1 MQSRTQHDARIAA
14 SENESEFALA
24 TELRILRDVFRM
36 LPTGVTVQD
45 EQGRFLLVNDAAA
58 AQLGMSGSEAEA
70 PASKELDHRRKTGIE
85 LLRTGR
91 YAVAEECFGRDQ
103 ARQVLLTTHRPVR
116 IADRNLLLSSSAD
129 ISEQKA
135 LEDHLFRS
143 AYYDELTGLPNRG
156 VIEHRAN
163 SLLQRDQPH
172 GRFALAFLDI
182 DNFKHINDY
191 YGHPIGDALL
201 IEVAKRLGMDLR
213 ESDMLSRISGDEFL
227 LLLNPIQ
234 SEQEVAEYI
243 RFTLERLR
251 APYFIDGSEVFA
263 STSIGISLYPEH
275 GRSYELLRQNAD
287 IAMYRVKND
296 GKGSAAFFDSSME
309 REALARTKVEQALR
323 LAILEKRFCCAFQS
337 KVDIRTQDIK
347 GIEALVR
354 LRDDEGVIQAPGTFV
369 NLAVELGLID
379 ELTHL
384 VLAEIVKSIDLINET
399 FGPDAS
405 ISINVAA
412 KQACNREFMGP
423 FAQALEATGYPERFM
438 IEVTEDAFVTKT
450 QFQEE
455 ILPIFR
461 KLGVRIS
468 IDDFGTGYS
477 SLSALA
483 DITADEIKIDRSFI
497 TDIHK
502 RPRSQGILRAIESL
516 SEALGMT
523 VIAEGIETFEEL
535 AYLQAATKIRYAQG
549 YYFSRPI
556 FLEELR
562 PAIPIASEARASLAS
577 RPPQDSRPAYA
588 RGERYR
594 R

>member
-1 MQSRTQHDARIAA
+1 MADQEGVADS
-14 SENESEFALA
+14 
-24 TELRILRDVFRM
+24 ELRILRDVFRL

-45 EQGRFLLVNDAAA
+45 ERGDFLLVNDAAA
-58 AQLGMSGSEAEA
+58 ALLQMAASA
-70 PASKELDHRRKTGIE
+70 PAPSQANDRRDTCLE
-85 LLRTGR
+85 LLRSGHPAVLEESITAGAAKR
-91 YAVAEECFGRDQ
+91 VFLTSHRPIRVAE
-103 ARQVLLTTHRPVR
+103 
-116 IADRNLLLSSSAD
+116 RNLLLSSSAD
-129 ISEQKA
+129 ITEQKA
-135 LEDHLFRS
+135 FEDQLFRS
-143 AYYDELTGLPNRG
+143 AYYDELTGLPARR
-156 VIEHRAN
+156 VIEHRVN
-163 SLLQRDQPH
+163 SLLQRETIQGH
-172 GRFALAFLDI
+172 FALAFLDV

-191 YGHPIGDALL
+191 YGHAIGDALL
-201 IEVAKRLGMDLR
+201 VEITKRLALDLR
-213 ESDMLSRISGDEFL
+213 ESDVLSRISGDEFL

-234 SEQEVAEYI
+234 SEAEVAEYI
-243 RFTLERLR
+243 HFILQRLK
-251 APYFIDGSEVFA
+251 APFFIDDSEIFA
-263 STSIGISLYPEH
+263 STSIGVSLYPEH
-275 GRSYELLRQNAD
+275 GKSYELLRQNAD
-287 IAMYRVKND
+287 IAMYRVKN
-296 GKGSAAFFDSSME
+296 GSKGAAAFFDAGME
-309 REALARTKVEQALR
+309 REALARMKIEQSLR
-323 LAILEKRFCCAFQS
+323 LAILEKRFCCAFQP
-337 KVDIRTQDIK
+337 KVDIRTKDVK

-354 LRDDEGVIQAPGTFV
+354 LRDDEGVIQAPGTFI

-399 FGPDAS
+399 FGPDTT

-412 KQACNREFMGP
+412 KQAGNPEFMRP
-423 FAQALEATGYPERFM
+423 FAEALEATGFPRRFL

-450 QFQEE
+450 HFQDE

-461 KLGVRIS
+461 KLGVGIS
-468 IDDFGTGYS
+468 IDDFGIGYS

-556 FLEELR
+556 FLEELK
-562 PAIPIASEARASLAS
+562 PAIPLASEARASLAS
-577 RPPQDSRPAYA
+577 RPAQESRPAYSRA
-588 RGERYR
+588 GSYR

>member
-1 MQSRTQHDARIAA
+1 MHNRSDHDPKLDAPD
-14 SENESEFALA
+14 LA
-24 TELRILRDVFRM
+24 GDAELRILRDVFKM
-36 LPTGVTVQD
+36 LPGGVTVQD
-45 EQGRFLLVNDAAA
+45 EHGRFLLVNDAAA
-58 AQLGMSGSEAEA
+58 AQFGMVGGHAA
-70 PASKELDHRRKTGIE
+70 ADRSKEFDDRRAAGIE
-85 LLRTGR
+85 LLRSGR
-91 YAVAEECFGRDQ
+91 AAVAEECIGNG
-103 ARQVLLTTHRPVR
+103 AAKQVFLTAHRPVR
-116 IADRNLLLSSSAD
+116 IADRDLLLSNSAD

-135 LEDHLFRS
+135 VEDHLFRS
-143 AYYDELTGLPNRG
+143 AYYDELTDLPTRR

-163 SLLQRDQPH
+163 ALLRQDDAQP
-172 GRFALAFLDI
+172 RFALAFLDI

-191 YGHPIGDALL
+191 YGHAIGDTLL
-201 IEVAKRLGMDLR
+201 VEVAKRVGLNLR
-213 ESDMLSRISGDEFL
+213 DTDMLSRISGDEFL
-227 LLLNPIQ
+227 LLLTPIQ
-234 SEQEVAEYI
+234 SEHEVAEYI
-243 RFTLERLR
+243 RFTLQRLK
-251 APYFIDGSEVFA
+251 APFFIDGSEIFA
-263 STSIGISLYPEH
+263 STSIGVSLYPEH
-275 GRSYELLRQNAD
+275 GRSYEELRQNAD

-309 REALARTKVEQALR
+309 REALARMKIEQSLR
-323 LAILEKRFCCAFQS
+323 LAILETRFCCAFQP
-337 KVDIRTQDIK
+337 KVDIRTKHIK

-354 LRDDEGVIQAPGTFV
+354 LRDDEGVIQAPGTFI

-399 FGPDAS
+399 FGADTI

-412 KQACNREFMGP
+412 KQAGNPEFMRP
-423 FAQALEATGYPERFM
+423 FAQALEATGYPKRFM
-438 IEVTEDAFVTKT
+438 IEVTEDAFVAKT
-450 QFQEE
+450 HFQDE
-455 ILPIFR
+455 ILPMFR
-461 KLGVRIS
+461 KLGVGIS
-468 IDDFGTGYS
+468 IDDFGIGYS

-549 YYFSRPI
+549 YYFHRPI
-556 FLEELR
+556 FLEELKPSV
-562 PAIPIASEARASLAS
+562 PAASEARASLAN
-577 RPPQDSRPAYA
+577 RPQQENRHAYA
-588 RGERYR
+588 RGDRYR

>member
-1 MQSRTQHDARIAA
+1 MQSHTQIDQRIAA
-14 SENESEFALA
+14 SEGDNELA
-24 TELRILRDVFRM
+24 RDTELRILRDVFRM

-58 AQLGMSGSEAEA
+58 AQLGMTGSGPEAR
-70 PASKELDHRRKTGIE
+70 ASAGLDHRREAGIE

-91 YAVAEECFGRDQ
+91 HAVAEECIGGEQ
-103 ARQVLLTTHRPVR
+103 GKQVLLTTHRPVR
-116 IADRNLLLSSSAD
+116 IAERNLLLSSSAD

-143 AYYDELTGLPNRG
+143 AYYDDLTGLPNRG
-156 VIEHRAN
+156 VIEHRTN
-163 SLLQRDQPH
+163 SILHRDQPP

-191 YGHPIGDALL
+191 YGHSIGDSLL
-201 IEVAKRLGMDLR
+201 IEVAKRLGLDLR
-213 ESDMLSRISGDEFL
+213 ETDMLSRISGDEFL

-234 SEQEVAEYI
+234 SQQEVADYI
-243 RFTLERLR
+243 RFTLDRLR

-275 GRSYELLRQNAD
+275 GRSYEELRQNAD
-287 IAMYRVKND
+287 IAMYSIKND
-296 GKGSAAFFDSSME
+296 GKGSAAFFDAGME
-309 REALARTKVEQALR
+309 REAMARMKIEQSLR

-337 KVDIRTQDIK
+337 KVDIRTKAIM

-354 LRDDEGVIQAPGTFV
+354 LRDDDGVIQAPGTFV

-399 FGPDAS
+399 FGPDTS

-412 KQACNREFMGP
+412 KQACNPEFMRP
-423 FAQALEATGYPERFM
+423 FAQALQATGYPERFM
-438 IEVTEDAFVTKT
+438 IEVTEDAFVTKSH
-450 QFQEE
+450 FQDD

-468 IDDFGTGYS
+468 IDDFGTG
-477 SLSALA
+477 
-483 DITADEIKIDRSFI
+483 
-497 TDIHK
+497 
-502 RPRSQGILRAIESL
+502 
-516 SEALGMT
+516 
-523 VIAEGIETFEEL
+523 
-535 AYLQAATKIRYAQG
+535 
-549 YYFSRPI
+549 
-556 FLEELR
+556 
-562 PAIPIASEARASLAS
+562 
-577 RPPQDSRPAYA
+577 
-588 RGERYR
+588 
-594 R
+594 

>member
-1 MQSRTQHDARIAA
+1 MHSRTSHDLHTVATPGERERAEDA
-14 SENESEFALA
+14 ELA
-24 TELRILRDVFRM
+24 ILRDVFRL
-36 LPTGVTVQD
+36 LPAGVTVQD
-45 EQGRFLLVNDAAA
+45 EHGRILLANDAAA
-58 AQLGMSGSEAEA
+58 AQLGIAAAKPGA
-70 PASKELDHRRKTGIE
+70 PASIELNHRRETGIE
-85 LLRTGR
+85 LLRSGQA
-91 YAVAEECFGRDQ
+91 AVVEECTTRGEIKQTFLTSHLPVCIAGRD
-103 ARQVLLTTHRPVR
+103 
-116 IADRNLLLSSSAD
+116 LLLSNSAD

-135 LEDHLFRS
+135 VEDQLFRS
-143 AYYDELTGLPNRG
+143 AYFDELTGLPTRR
-156 VIEHRAN
+156 VIEHRVN
-163 SLLQRDQPH
+163 HLLRCDD
-172 GRFALAFLDI
+172 GSTRFALAFLDI

-191 YGHPIGDALL
+191 YGHAIGDELL
-201 IEVAKRLGMDLR
+201 VEFAKRLAMDLR
-213 ESDMLSRISGDEFL
+213 ETDMLSRISGDEFL
-227 LLLNPIQ
+227 LLLDPVVSQ
-234 SEQEVAEYI
+234 QEVEEYI
-243 RFTLERLR
+243 RYTLGRLR
-251 APYFIDGSEVFA
+251 APFFIGGSEIFA
-263 STSIGISLYPEH
+263 STSIGVSLYPEH
-275 GRSYELLRQNAD
+275 GRGYDMLRQNAD

-296 GKGSAAFFDSSME
+296 GKGSAAFFDAGMQ
-309 REALARTKVEQALR
+309 REAETRTRVEQSLR
-323 LAILEKRFCCAFQS
+323 HAILEKRFCCAFQT
-337 KVDIRTQDIK
+337 KVDIRNQTIM

-354 LRDDEGVIQAPGTFV
+354 LRDDEGVIQAPGTFI

-384 VLAEIVKSIDLINET
+384 VLAEIVKSIDPINET
-399 FGPDAS
+399 FGHDTS

-412 KQACNREFMGP
+412 KQAGNPEFMRS
-423 FAQALEATGYPERFM
+423 FAQAIEATGFPKRFM
-438 IEVTEDAFVTKT
+438 IEVTEDAFVAKT
-450 QFQEE
+450 HFQDE

-461 KLGVRIS
+461 KLGVGIS

-497 TDIHK
+497 TDIHM

-562 PAIPIASEARASLAS
+562 PATPAASEARPSLSS
-577 RPPQDSRPAYA
+577 RPPQESRSSYS
-588 RGERYR
+588 RGDRYR

>member
-1 MQSRTQHDARIAA
+1 MQSPTRLDLQNAA
-14 SENESEFALA
+14 SENDREPAADSDLG
-24 TELRILRDVFRM
+24 ILRDVFRM

-58 AQLGMSGSEAEA
+58 AQFGMAAADPAAHRSEQLDRRREA
-70 PASKELDHRRKTGIE
+70 GIE
-85 LLRTGR
+85 VLRSGR
-91 YAVAEECFGRDQ
+91 ATVAEECIGNG
-103 ARQVLLTTHRPVR
+103 AVKQVFLTTHRPVR
-116 IADRNLLLSSSAD
+116 IANRDLLLSSSSD

-135 LEDHLFRS
+135 IEDQLFRS
-143 AYYDELTGLPNRG
+143 AYYDELTGLPTRR

-163 SLLQRDQPH
+163 SLLHRDEAAPK
-172 GRFALAFLDI
+172 FALAFLDI

-191 YGHPIGDALL
+191 YGHTIGDTLL
-201 IEVAKRLGMDLR
+201 VEVAKRLGLDLR

-234 SEQEVAEYI
+234 SQHEVAEYI
-243 RFTLERLR
+243 RFMLQRLR
-251 APYFIDGSEVFA
+251 APFFIDGSEIFA
-263 STSIGISLYPEH
+263 STSIGVSLYPEH
-275 GRSYELLRQNAD
+275 GRSYEELRQNAD

-296 GKGSAAFFDSSME
+296 GKGAAVFFDASME
-309 REALARTKVEQALR
+309 REALARMKVEQSLR
-323 LAILEKRFCCAFQS
+323 LAILEKRFCCAFQP
-337 KVDIRTQDIK
+337 KVDIRTQQIK

-354 LRDDEGVIQAPGTFV
+354 LRDDEGVIQAPGTFI

-399 FGPDAS
+399 FGPHTS

-412 KQACNREFMGP
+412 KQAGNPEFMRP
-423 FAQALEATGYPERFM
+423 FAHALEATGYPERFM
-438 IEVTEDAFVTKT
+438 IEVTEDAFVAKT
-450 QFQEE
+450 HFQGE

-461 KLGVRIS
+461 RLGVKIS
-468 IDDFGTGYS
+468 IDDFGIGYS

-523 VIAEGIETFEEL
+523 VIAEGIESFEEL

-549 YYFSRPI
+549 FYFSRPI
-556 FLEELR
+556 FLEELS
-562 PAIPIASEARASLAS
+562 PSIPVASDARVNSAS
-577 RPPQDSRPAYA
+577 RPAQESRTAYA
-588 RGERYR
+588 RGNRYR

>member
-1 MQSRTQHDARIAA
+1 MQSRHNTAPLAA
-14 SENESEFALA
+14 PIEGDSDTATA
-24 TELRILRDVFRM
+24 TELEMLRGVFRM
-36 LPTGVTVQD
+36 LPAGVTVQD
-45 EQGRFLLVNDAAA
+45 EQGRLLLINAAAA
-58 AQLGMSGSEAEA
+58 AQLGIAA
-70 PASKELDHRRKTGIE
+70 TD
-85 LLRTGR
+85 
-91 YAVAEECFGRDQ
+91 V
-103 ARQVLLTTHRPVR
+103 ARQPSNAWQDRRRAGLEVLRAGRPAVVEESISGDQGKQVFLTAHRPVR
-116 IADRNLLLSSSAD
+116 IAGRELLVSSSAD

-135 LEDHLFRS
+135 VEDHLFRS
-143 AYYDELTGLPNRG
+143 AYYDELTDLPTRR

-163 SLLQRDQPH
+163 SLLRRDPSH
-172 GRFALAFLDI
+172 TRFALAFLDI

-191 YGHPIGDALL
+191 YGHAIGDALL
-201 IEVAKRLGMDLR
+201 VEVSKRLGLDLR

-227 LLLNPIQ
+227 LLLDPVQ
-234 SEQEVAEYI
+234 SEHEVAEYI
-243 RFTLERLR
+243 DFVLERLR
-251 APYFIDGSEVFA
+251 APFFIDGSEIFA
-263 STSIGISLYPEH
+263 STSIGVSLYPDH
-275 GRSYELLRQNAD
+275 GTSYEVLRQNAD

-296 GKGSAAFFDSSME
+296 GKGAAAFFDAGME
-309 REALARTKVEQALR
+309 REALARMRIEQSLR
-323 LAILEKRFCCAFQS
+323 LAILEKRFCCAFQA
-337 KVDIRTQDIK
+337 KVDIRTQEIK

-354 LRDDEGVIQAPGTFV
+354 LRDDDGVIQAPGTFI

-399 FGPDAS
+399 FGPDAT

-412 KQACNREFMGP
+412 KQAGNPEFMRR
-423 FAQALEATGYPERFM
+423 FAEALEATGYPRRFM

-450 QFQEE
+450 HFQDE

-461 KLGVRIS
+461 RLGVGIS
-468 IDDFGTGYS
+468 IDDFGIGYS

-535 AYLQAATKIRYAQG
+535 AYLQGATKIRYAQG

-556 FLEELR
+556 FLEELK
-562 PAIPIASEARASLAS
+562 PATPISSESRVASAS
-577 RPPQDSRPAYA
+577 RPSQENRPG
-588 RGERYR
+588 RTRNERYR

>member
-1 MQSRTQHDARIAA
+1 MQSRTTHDPQPAA
-14 SENESEFALA
+14 THSEGEFAVA
-24 TELRILRDVFRM
+24 GELSVLRDVFRM

-58 AQLGMSGSEAEA
+58 AQLGLVAGQ
-70 PASKELDHRRKTGIE
+70 PPVLISKQLSDRREVGLE
-85 LLRTGR
+85 LLRAGR
-91 YAVAEECFGRDQ
+91 AIVAEECVTGRQ
-103 ARQVLLTTHRPVR
+103 GKQVFLTAHRPVR
-116 IADRNLLLSSSAD
+116 VADRNLLISSSTD

-135 LEDHLFRS
+135 VEDHLFRS
-143 AYYDELTGLPNRG
+143 AYFDELTDLPMRR

-163 SLLQRDQPH
+163 SLIQHDER

-182 DNFKHINDY
+182 DNFKQINDY
-191 YGHPIGDALL
+191 YGHAIGDALL
-201 IEVAKRLGMDLR
+201 IEVARRLGLDLR

-234 SEQEVAEYI
+234 SEREVEEYI
-243 RFTLERLR
+243 QATLQRLK
-251 APYFIDGSEVFA
+251 APFFIEGSEIFT
-263 STSIGISLYPEH
+263 STSIGVSFFPDH
-275 GRSYELLRQNAD
+275 GHSYDALRQNAD

-296 GKGSAAFFDSSME
+296 GKGAAAFFDAGME
-309 REALARTKVEQALR
+309 REALARMKIEQSLR
-323 LAILEKRFCCAFQS
+323 LAILEKRFCCAFQA
-337 KVDIRTQDIK
+337 KVDIRTQDIR

-354 LRDDEGVIQAPGTFV
+354 LRDDEGVIQAPGTFI

-399 FGPDAS
+399 FGPDTC

-412 KQACNREFMGP
+412 RQAGNPEFMRS
-423 FAQALEATGYPERFM
+423 FAQALEATGFPRRFM
-438 IEVTEDAFVTKT
+438 IEVTEDAFVAKT
-450 QFQEE
+450 RFQVE

-461 KLGVRIS
+461 KLGVGIS
-468 IDDFGTGYS
+468 IDDFGIGYS

-497 TDIHK
+497 TDIHL

-523 VIAEGIETFEEL
+523 VVAEGIETFEEL
-535 AYLQAATKIRYAQG
+535 VYLQAATRIRYAQG
-549 YYFSRPI
+549 FYFSRPI
-556 FLEELR
+556 FLEELK
-562 PAIPIASEARASLAS
+562 PAVPLASEARVSLAS
-577 RPPQDSRPAYA
+577 RPPQESRPAHS
-588 RGERYR
+588 RPERYR

>member
-1 MQSRTQHDARIAA
+1 MQNRTQHDLRIAA
-14 SENESEFALA
+14 TEGDSEFALA

-58 AQLGMSGSEAEA
+58 AQLRMAGSEAEA
-70 PASKELDHRRKTGIE
+70 PASKELDHRRKTGME
-85 LLRTGR
+85 LLRTGSH
-91 YAVAEECFGRDQ
+91 AVAEECVNSDQ
-103 ARQVLLTTHRPVR
+103 ARQVFLTTHRPVR

-172 GRFALAFLDI
+172 GGFALAFLDI

-251 APYFIDGSEVFA
+251 APYFIDGSEIFA

-275 GRSYELLRQNAD
+275 GRSYDLLRQNAD

-309 REALARTKVEQALR
+309 REALARMKVEQSLR
-323 LAILEKRFCCAFQS
+323 LAILEKRFCCAFQT

-412 KQACNREFMGP
+412 KQACNPEFMRT
-423 FAQALEATGYPERFM
+423 FALALEATGYPERFM

-450 QFQEE
+450 HFQDE

-562 PAIPIASEARASLAS
+562 PAIPVASEARSSLAS
-577 RPPQDSRPAYA
+577 RPPQESRPVYA